1 MSDLFR
7 VSIDGKQGTTFHGR
21 VHVVHPDAGD
31 VPPGHD
37 FALKIILE
45 VWHRMREGY
54 FFDHPKA
61 PDRLPGGLDE
71 GVRIANGIELHE
83 EFERLRA
90 LDRGA
95 HVVLTEEQAEEIRAA
110 GKIADRKEK
119 SAATRRL
126 MERYGVKRLGVGLL
140 DGSHY
145 LTGERDPEA
154 FYARAREVVTE
165 YGVGE
170 MRSWPPYWEYEEE
183 DLAEFEE
190 AGFDD
195 PADAFDIAAFRER
208 AEGGR
213 LEDYPYAEFTVT
225 VADVRYLEHMA
236 AGIHL
241 ATAIYGEFGW

>member
-7 VSIDGKQGTTFHGR
+7 ISVDGKQGTTFHGR

-37 FALKIILE
+37 FALKVILE
-45 VWHRMREGY
+45 VWHRIREGY
-54 FFDHPKA
+54 VFDHPRFPDSA
-61 PDRLPGGLDE
+61 PDGGAD
-71 GVRIANGIELHE
+71 IELHE

-95 HVVLTEEQAEEIRAA
+95 HVTLTEEQADEVRAA
-110 GKIADRKEK
+110 GRITDRKAK
-119 SAATRRL
+119 SAAVAEL
-126 MERYGVKRLGVGLL
+126 MERHGVKRLGVGII
-140 DGSHY
+140 DGIPY

-154 FYARAREVVTE
+154 FYARARELVTE
-165 YGVGE
+165 YRVGE
-170 MRSWPPYWEYEEE
+170 MRSWPPHWEYEEE

-208 AEGGR
+208 AER
-213 LEDYPYAEFTVT
+213 RDLDDYPHAEFTVT
-225 VADVRYLEHMA
+225 VTDPRYLEHIA
-236 AGIHL
+236 GGIHL